1 MKKINWTRY
10 MYGLLIVV
18 LTLPALSGCNEK
30 DDVISIFT
38 GKTWKLTYIAEK
50 GKEQKM
56 YDFWGSNETAYQN
69 SMNFLKSDANFLVTF
84 EGGEVNGTVIGT
96 FTGNATTAGISGK
109 WTADGEN
116 QTLTTSD
123 IKTTGSDKDTFLGK
137 AFIYGLSNAKKY
149 KGDDNNLFI
158 YYEEGQR
165 TFVLFLHPL
174 KE

>member
-1 MKKINWTRY
+1 MT
-10 MYGLLIVV
+10 
-18 LTLPALSGCNEK
+18 
-30 DDVISIFT
+30 
-38 GKTWKLTYIAEK
+38 
-50 GKEQKM
+50 
-56 YDFWGSNETAYQN
+56 
-69 SMNFLKSDANFLVTF
+69 FLKSDAKFLVTF

-123 IKTTGSDKDTFLGK
+123 VKTTGSDKDTFLGK